1 MTRTALLAA
10 GLSSLLSATVPA
22 GDAAPR
28 PCCAARS
35 RTQASES
42 TKTGQLRCTL
52 TGKVVS
58 ECCCRKRE
66 GKLHCTLADKDV
78 DHCCCQPVT
87 SKTARATG
95 PKA

>member
-1 MTRTALLAA
+1 MTRHALLAA
-10 GLSSLLSATVPA
+10 GLSSVFSVAVFA
-22 GDAAPR
+22 GDTTPR

-35 RTQASES
+35 RAQASQS
-42 TKTGQLRCTL
+42 AKTGQLRCAL

-87 SKTARATG
+87 SKAAKAAV